1 MHGFFM
7 RTADFC
13 FLIRAVKISMQSTK
27 PYFLRALHEWCIDQ
41 GYTPYLAVVVDEMTR
56 VPMEHVKNGEIVFNV
71 GLEATHQ
78 LSIGNES
85 ITFQGRFSG
94 KVFPVLVPIARV
106 SAIYARE
113 NGEGMSFEVT
123 ASAPEASAE
132 AEKSKKSKKSIV
144 AEEASRSSTLSAIL
158 KTTSNADAPA
168 LSKPDNAQSQQTQC
182 GDTATRPTLTRIK

>member
-56 VPMEHVKNGEIVFNV
+56 VPMEYVKNGEIVFNV
-71 GLEATHQ
+71 GLEATNQ
-78 LSIGNES
+78 LSIGNET

-132 AEKSKKSKKSIV
+132 AEKSKEPIV
-144 AEEASRSSTLSAIL
+144 AEEASRSSRSSTLSAVL
-158 KTTSNADAPA
+158 KTTSNADAAA
-168 LSKPDNAQSQQTQC
+168 LSKPDNAQSQQAQC